1 MRVRGFI
8 QWAVAAVIGGV
19 SASATDWFVSP
30 GGDDASDGRSEARA
44 WKTLARVNRHLAEHG
59 LHSDDAIR
67 LRGGAVFD
75 GSLIVDRAIGGS
87 EGTPASITTYG
98 RGRAVIRPGLETGV
112 LIRETSWITVSGL
125 SLKAGK
131 GGHGDGI
138 RCDRIQ
144 EKTERLSGITIRD
157 CEAVGFAW
165 HGIMVD
171 AAQHRRGF
179 DRVRIEDCITRGN
192 RYAGIMVYGGN
203 QIGRS
208 ERPHTRVVIER
219 CVASG
224 NPGDPDQLGQHSG
237 SGILVD
243 GVDGGAVRDC
253 VAFENGSEC
262 RTERGGPVGIW
273 AHASRALVIER
284 CESYRNQSSLRDGG
298 GFDLDAGC
306 EDSVLRWNYSH
317 ENHGAGF
324 LVYTY
329 TGAAFADR
337 GCRVYGNVSWNDG
350 ARGSGYAGI
359 QIGSESGCRI
369 TDLVVA
375 HNTILAPPGSV
386 GALRV
391 SGQSVSGLVCSNLV
405 VAAPHGVLAAISGFQ
420 HQLRFIGNRYWREDG
435 VPVFLIDTQWPI
447 RALAEW
453 HNSTGPDHR
462 FTAEAESFGDP
473 GIRVLPSVSGMRP
486 RSRDQKPFWPELD
499 AVTAPGLGAPKKLP

>member
-1 MRVRGFI
+1 MPAPWLI
-8 QWAVAAVIGGV
+8 VAAVALAIG
-19 SASATDWFVSP
+19 SDAASATEWFVSP
-30 GGDDASDGRSEARA
+30 GGNDAADGRSEARA
-44 WKTLARVNRHLAEHG
+44 WKTLARVNRHVAEHG
-59 LHSDDAIR
+59 LHAGDAIR

-75 GSLIVDRAIGGS
+75 GSLIVNRAGG
-87 EGTPASITTYG
+87 GTGESPAQITTFG
-98 RGRAVIRPGLETGV
+98 RGRAVVRPGVETAV
-112 LIRETSWITVSGL
+112 LIRETGWISISSL
-125 SLKAGK
+125 SLEAGK

-138 RCDRIQ
+138 RCDRNQ
-144 EKTERLSGITIRD
+144 ETPERLSGITIRD

-171 AAQHRRGF
+171 ASQHRMGF
-179 DRVRIEDCITRGN
+179 DRIQIEDCLTRGN

-203 QIGRS
+203 QIGRT
-208 ERPHTRVVIER
+208 ERPHTRVTIER

-224 NPGDPDQLGQHSG
+224 NGGDPDQLGQHSG

-243 GVDGGAVRDC
+243 GVDGGSVRNC
-253 VAFENGSEC
+253 VAYENGAEC

-273 AHASRALVIER
+273 AHASKRLVIER
-284 CESYRNQSSLRDGG
+284 CESYRNHSCLRDGG

-306 EDSVLRWNYSH
+306 EESVLRWNYSH

-329 TGAAFADR
+329 TGAAYADR
-337 GCRVYGNVSWNDG
+337 GCRVYGNVSWHDG
-350 ARGSGYAGI
+350 APGSGYAGI

-391 SGQSVSGLVCSNLV
+391 TGHSIGGVVCSNLV

-420 HQLRFIGNRYWREDG
+420 HQLQFVGNRYWRPDG

-453 HNSTGPDHR
+453 RNSTGPDHR

-473 GIRVLPSVSGMRP
+473 KFRSLPAAPRTRP
-486 RSRDQKPFWPELD
+486 HSRDRKPFWPELD
-499 AVTAPGLGAPKKLP
+499 ASNAPGLGAPTKLP